1 MFDVQVDVIDTIKKG
16 FDLIFKVTDEKMVR
30 LCRNGELKR
39 IKQALQNGGNV
50 NAWEERGR
58 TLIIEASAKGN
69 LELVQLLI
77 RFQADVNAKD
87 DKGITALMEASRRG
101 YLFTVEA
108 LIRAGADVNA
118 TTHSG
123 WTALMQAV
131 KFSHPQTTQVLLE
144 NGAKPSI
151 KTKHGKRAIDF
162 LPKNKNVFEGTKALK
177 LLEYASNP
185 KKQNIPQKSER
196 NREKP
201 SLASKLFEIFKR

>member
-39 IKQALQNGGNV
+39 IKQALQ
-50 NAWEERGR
+50 
-58 TLIIEASAKGN
+58 I
-69 LELVQLLI
+69 I

-131 KFSHPQTTQVLLE
+131 KFSHPQTTQ
-144 NGAKPSI
+144 
-151 KTKHGKRAIDF
+151 AIPRNRTF
-162 LPKNKNVFEGTKALK
+162 PKNQTEMGKSLP
-177 LLEYASNP
+177 LR
-185 KKQNIPQKSER
+185 QNYSGYSR
-196 NREKP
+196 GD
-201 SLASKLFEIFKR
+201 